1 MSTVRFSAIIADYRS
16 HKLEEELWT
25 DWGSVVF
32 YRLPAFVIAWAMV
45 PLGVTPNQLT
55 FAGALLIPLIAA
67 AAWFLSPDHAMPLI
81 TAMALAFNVLDCADG
96 PLARATGRSSLRGRY
111 MDFAADILYR
121 NTAYASYGL
130 IADRIWPGSSFP
142 WLAVGLCC
150 AVFVTYARVNRLYG
164 DKLFPQVEHSK
175 QPQSRGAFDVG
186 FSFLSGIDTLLPLLA
201 VIAWAAGLL
210 WAAMIWFLFY
220 TLVDAVI
227 AFVENYAKATRIDSA
242 ASTLHQAP
250 PPPEP

>member
-1 MSTVRFSAIIADYRS
+1 MSTVRFSAIVADYRS

-32 YRLPAFVIAWAMV
+32 YRLPAFVVAWAMV

-67 AAWFLSPDHAMPLI
+67 AAWFLSPDHAMPVI
-81 TAMALAFNVLDCADG
+81 TVLALAFNVLDCADG
-96 PLARATGRSSLRGRY
+96 PLARATGRSSLSGRY

-121 NTAYASYGL
+121 NTAYAVYGL

-164 DKLFPQVEHSK
+164 EKLFPKQESK
-175 QPQSRGAFDVG
+175 EPHGRGASDVAFG
-186 FSFLSGIDTLLPLLA
+186 FVSGIDTLLPVLA

-210 WAAMIWFLFY
+210 WAALIWFLLY
-220 TLVDAVI
+220 TLADAVI
-227 AFVENYAKATRIDSA
+227 ACAENYAKAARIDSA
-242 ASTLHQAP
+242 APSRDRAP
-250 PPPEP
+250 PPPRP